1 MSKIKVVWT
10 TQIGGRTGSTP
21 QAELVAR
28 KLRERDI
35 EVMLLHV
42 PPLDIN
48 TEKPFLE
55 AKTDSPVPM
64 YYATRS
70 VAEATEALNPD
81 IFVIHNFN
89 ITTYSDLSRLKSN
102 YPIFMRL
109 GINLLELLTLPEYH
123 EVIPFVVSALA
134 GVDHIIA
141 ASENTAGQVKSM
153 VGGERCSVIP
163 TIVDVDAIERQPMS
177 PDPVVTCL
185 ARVYPIKNH
194 ITLIQAFNLV
204 KSKVPE
210 AELAIVGA
218 GPTLS
223 PILDN
228 MLQVLGLEEGKDY
241 KFTGYMEDLN
251 LLFKETRV
259 FALPSFSENL
269 PQSVLQA
276 YAAGVPCVVSRC
288 GWGNSFKAALN
299 AYHDDPQSWAR
310 MLSVLLTS
318 EPEWNAIRWR
328 QTKELET
335 TFNMEKALD
344 RYEKLFTDYYN
355 EISYLSKQESDV
367 KDRLKDL
374 GVKVRG

>member
-35 EVMLLHV
+35 EVSLLHV
-42 PPLDIN
+42 PPLDIE
-48 TEKPFLE
+48 TESPFLE

-81 IFVIHNFN
+81 IFLIHNFN

-102 YPIFMRL
+102 YPVFMRL
-109 GINLLELLTLPEYH
+109 GINLLELLTLQEYH
-123 EVIPFVVSALA
+123 EVIPFVVSALS

-141 ASENTAGQVKSM
+141 ASRNTANQVGCM
-153 VGGERCSVIP
+153 VGSEKCSVIP
-163 TIVDVDAIERQPMS
+163 TMVDMEAIERQPMS
-177 PDPVVTCL
+177 PDPVITCL
-185 ARVYPIKNH
+185 ARVYPVKNH
-194 ITLIQAFNLV
+194 LTLLQAFSQV
-204 KSKVPE
+204 KREVPD
-210 AELAIVGA
+210 AELAIVGSGVA
-218 GPTLS
+218 LP
-223 PILDN
+223 PALDE
-228 MLQVLGLEEGKDY
+228 MAQILGLEADKDY

-276 YAAGVPCVVSRC
+276 YAAGIPCVVSRC
-288 GWGNSFKAALN
+288 GWGSSFKAAKT
-299 AYHDDPQSWAR
+299 AYHDDPMSWATT
-310 MLSVLLTS
+310 LKVLLTS
-318 EPEWNAIRWR
+318 EPEWNAVRWR
-328 QTKELET
+328 QIKELEST
-335 TFNMEKALD
+335 YNMETALD
-344 RYEKLFTDYYN
+344 LYERLFTEYYTQ
-355 EISYLSKQESDV
+355 ISYLSKQESDV
-367 KDRLKDL
+367 KDRLKEL
-374 GVKVRG
+374 GVTVRG